1 MHELG
6 ITREVVAVA
15 SAHSAGARVRR
26 VTLEIGKLSTILPD
40 AIRFCFPV
48 CAAGTAVEGAD
59 LEIISVSGRA
69 HCRKCDRDVELGELF
84 GCCPCG
90 SGDLDWLSGTELK
103 IKSIEVD

>member
-15 SAHSAGARVRR
+15 SARGDGARVRR
-26 VTLEIGKLSTILPD
+26 VTLEIGRLSAVMPD

-48 CAAGTAVEGAD
+48 CAAGTAVENAE
-59 LEIISVSGRA
+59 LEIIEIAGRA
-69 HCRKCDRDVELGELF
+69 RCRECNSDLILDELF

-90 SGDLDWLSGTELK
+90 SGDLDWLAGTELK